1 MHFVWAVLFC
11 YPRNHVRKNPPS
23 QQKVKSCSIF
33 RSSTCYECVHFNKE
47 DHLPQNGTL
56 LTSPVFPSSQGST
69 AADCFNLDRH
79 LVIAFSTTPPNANLT
94 HTCLCCTRSKNL
106 SRTSSG
112 ILGFFIFFAL
122 SVYWRQNCRNGL
134 WHVAHMKSVFQQCV
148 YMIIS
153 SWKVRVRL
161 NVQTEDQY
169 VLAASCWQLNC

>member
-1 MHFVWAVLFC
+1 MLFC

-69 AADCFNLDRH
+69 AAHCFNLDRH

-94 HTCLCCTRSKNL
+94 HTCLCCTRSKTL
-106 SRTSSG
+106 SRTS
-112 ILGFFIFFAL
+112 IRDFRIFFFFC
-122 SVYWRQNCRNGL
+122 S
-134 WHVAHMKSVFQQCV
+134 KCV
-148 YMIIS
+148 LTAKLQKWSLTCCTHEICFPTVCLYDHLTVES
-153 SWKVRVRL
+153 
-161 NVQTEDQY
+161 
-169 VLAASCWQLNC
+169 

>member
-69 AADCFNLDRH
+69 AAHCFNLDRH
-79 LVIAFSTTPPNANLT
+79 LVIAFSTTPPSANLT
-94 HTCLCCTRSKNL
+94 HTCLCCTRSKTL
-106 SRTSSG
+106 SRKS
-112 ILGFFIFFAL
+112 IRDFRIFFFCSKCVLTAKL
-122 SVYWRQNCRNGL
+122 QNGL
-134 WHVAHMKSVFQQCV
+134 WHVAHMKSFFQQCV